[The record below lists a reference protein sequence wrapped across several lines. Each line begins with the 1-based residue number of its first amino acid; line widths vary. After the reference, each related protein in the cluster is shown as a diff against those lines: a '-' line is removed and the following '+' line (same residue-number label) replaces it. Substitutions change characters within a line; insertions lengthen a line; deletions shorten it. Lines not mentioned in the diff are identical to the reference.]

1 MPILCRS
8 IPVQTQV
15 DVLLA
20 EQLRHGQVG
29 AIEEWAHRHKTSRLI
44 RALAQRWRLWD
55 SNLLPAWVQRSYLE
69 TATTYVLHDFR
80 AGRVKPYLLLMLYS
94 A

>member
-1 MPILCRS
+1 MPILWRS
-8 IPVQTQV
+8 IPVPTQV

-29 AIEEWAHRHKTSRLI
+29 AVEEWAHRHQTSRLTQ
-44 RALAQRWRLWD
+44 ALAQRGRLWD
-55 SNLLPAWVQRSYLE
+55 SNLLPAWAQRSYLD
-69 TATTYVLHDFR
+69 TATAYVAHDFR
-80 AGRVKPYLLLMLYS
+80 AGRVKRYLLLMLYS